1 MTVADI
7 KGDANSARR
16 RRAAYVAL
24 RLSGV
29 LLAVLVLGHFVA
41 THVTTDVAD
50 TDSRFI
56 DQRWATALWLVWDG
70 VMLAA
75 TLGHA
80 VLGLWA
86 VIADYTAGRRRRIW
100 RVVLLCGAGAVLVGG
115 MTLLWLAAT
124 AS

>member
-7 KGDANSARR
+7 KGDANAARR

-70 VMLAA
+70 VMLTA
-75 TLGHA
+75 TLAHA

-86 VIADYTAGRRRRIW
+86 VIADYAVGRRRQMW
-100 RVVLLCGAGAVLVGG
+100 RAALLGGAGIVLVAGV
-115 MTLLWLAAT
+115 MLLWVAA
-124 AS
+124 AGR

>member
-7 KGDANSARR
+7 RGDANSARR

-56 DQRWATALWLVWDG
+56 DRRWATALWLIWDG
-70 VMLAA
+70 VMLTA
-75 TLGHA
+75 TLAHA
-80 VLGLWA
+80 VLGLWT
-86 VIADYTAGRRRRIW
+86 VTADYTAGGRRRLW
-100 RVVLLCGAGAVLVGG
+100 RAALLGGAGIVLLGG
-115 MTLLWLAAT
+115 LALLWLAAT
-124 AS
+124 AT

>member
-7 KGDANSARR
+7 TGDARVARR
-16 RRAAYVAL
+16 RRAAYIAL

-56 DQRWATALWLVWDG
+56 DQRWATALWLGWDG
-70 VMLAA
+70 VMLTA
-75 TLGHA
+75 TLVHA

-86 VIADYTAGRRRRIW
+86 VIADYAVGRRRTLW
-100 RVVLLCGAGAVLVGG
+100 RVALLGGAGIVLVAGLA
-115 MTLLWLAAT
+115 LLWVAAT
-124 AS
+124 A

>member
-1 MTVADI
+1 MTSTEAGRDPR
-7 KGDANSARR
+7 AARR
-16 RRAAYVAL
+16 RTAYVAL

-50 TDSRFI
+50 TDAQFI
-56 DQRWATALWLVWDG
+56 DRRWASALWVTWDG

-75 TLGHA
+75 TLAHA

-86 VIADYTAGRRRRIW
+86 VTADYSAGRRRRIW
-100 RVVLLCGAGAVLVGG
+100 RAALLVTAGTVFVVGAA
-115 MTLLWLAAT
+115 LLWLGAT
-124 AS
+124 G